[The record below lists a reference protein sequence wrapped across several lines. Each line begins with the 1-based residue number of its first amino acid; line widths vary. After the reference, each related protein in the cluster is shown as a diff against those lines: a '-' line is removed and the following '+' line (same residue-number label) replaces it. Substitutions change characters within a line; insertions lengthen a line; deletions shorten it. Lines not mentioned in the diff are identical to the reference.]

1 MLEKTPSTS
10 KKDRGVVLVETKG
23 FNQEGL
29 EVCYFRRKVMVWKKD
44 FAPVRRRPYSDD
56 VWE

>member
-1 MLEKTPSTS
+1 
-10 KKDRGVVLVETKG
+10 VVLVETKG
-23 FNQEGL
+23 FNQDGL

-44 FAPVRRRPYSDD
+44 FAPLRRRPYGDN